1 MRNGAY
7 FFLCLLVDHLLVLS
21 LPHSLRKCCNLLV
34 KTWVHLLPGVNGND
48 DSEAVGII
56 SIETMVLNICG
67 GTMFV

>member
-1 MRNGAY
+1 MKNGAY
-7 FFLCLLVDHLLVLS
+7 FFLCLLVDFLSVLALLRS
-21 LPHSLRKCCNLLV
+21 LWKCCNLLV

-67 GTMFV
+67 GTLFV